1 MLLNTSPMDSSSWQL
16 VQDSWTLVPGPV
28 CVFASVLL
36 LKPAAYYYHNPAT
49 ADELE
54 RFSVMIGKFR
64 EVYHDFTGPIAPET
78 SVRMQ
83 LDVINRTT
91 IDDTGAFISHKG
103 NKEWL

>member
-1 MLLNTSPMDSSSWQL
+1 M
-16 VQDSWTLVPGPV
+16 
-28 CVFASVLL
+28 
-36 LKPAAYYYHNPAT
+36 KPAAYYYHNPAT

-54 RFSVMIGKFR
+54 RFNVMIGQFR

>member
-1 MLLNTSPMDSSSWQL
+1 
-16 VQDSWTLVPGPV
+16 VF
-28 CVFASVLL
+28 FASVLL

-54 RFSVMIGKFR
+54 RYKVMIGRFR
-64 EVYHDFTGPIAPET
+64 EVYHDFTGPITPET

-91 IDDTGAFISHKG
+91 VDDTGAFISHKG